1 LIGCATGH
9 RDEGVDR
16 ARQIVIDETFNEMLL
31 YSASS
36 AQSRSSGSGIERD
49 SSGVRWTTRRRHP
62 ARVFSLGDAEAHM
75 PGSKAPE
82 EERRRQILA
91 AAYRVA
97 GEQGLA
103 DTTILQVA
111 AVAGVSPGL
120 VIFHFGNRREL
131 LLALLEELLATTTVL
146 RSDAS
151 ERPSA
156 TPEIRLLSVL
166 RQEIERLTRE
176 PVRIRLTFDYWMAS
190 MRDAETRK
198 RLKAEFARY
207 RDAFRP
213 LAEAVLAA
221 HPERFPGVT
230 ADGLSGLSVSLIKGC
245 AVQSMIDP
253 DHFDVDEYFTAA
265 VGLLGASSGANAAA

>member
-1 LIGCATGH
+1 
-9 RDEGVDR
+9 
-16 ARQIVIDETFNEMLL
+16 
-31 YSASS
+31 
-36 AQSRSSGSGIERD
+36 
-49 SSGVRWTTRRRHP
+49 
-62 ARVFSLGDAEAHM
+62 M

-103 DTTILQVA
+103 ETTILQVA
-111 AVAGVSPGL
+111 AAAGVSPGL
-120 VIFHFGNRREL
+120 VIFHFKNRREL

-146 RSDAS
+146 RA
-151 ERPSA
+151 EVLEAPSA
-156 TPEIRLLSVL
+156 TPETKLLAVL
-166 RQEIERLTRE
+166 RQEIQRLTRE
-176 PVRIRLTFDYWMAS
+176 PIRIRLTFDYWMAGV
-190 MRDAETRK
+190 RDAETRK
-198 RLKAEFARY
+198 KLKAEFARY

-230 ADGLSGLSVSLIKGC
+230 ADGLAGLSVSVIKGC

-265 VGLLGASSGANAAA
+265 VGLLGASNGANAAA